1 MYNVLI
7 VDDEKMIRDDLCGL
21 LSMEENLELD
31 LTTAA
36 SGVEAKQILE
46 ERKIDIAIMDINMP
60 QMSGLELYDIIL
72 ENWPHCKMI
81 FLTGYADFDYVY
93 KVSKHAR
100 YVLKAEED
108 EKILEALYETIEELE
123 NDLLV
128 EQLSDF
134 QEDQKKQA
142 MLHART
148 ILLEE
153 LFDGYRPLKQ
163 LSKER
168 VEELGIDLDLQKK
181 VYYVIFRHNVF
192 LMDDYEEE
200 KKSIPLYYQLVE
212 KYFLDFMQGTFFEYN
227 RNYMIA
233 MLQPKKLQVESS
245 VIRMLTGTAEIFQK
259 ALKKNLSFSS
269 SIVVGTEPIEIKDLI
284 TEFPGIANRM
294 AWMSDSEVVTEGLQ
308 KEAGEE
314 ETLPDGKKLELTQKV
329 LKLEYYLE
337 GMEEESV
344 LLILKELQEELQNI
358 RSMHDL
364 FALEIYCRISSKM
377 LGWIKRLNLG
387 EELAFRISTM
397 QLYNVSLH
405 ENWKEAFGYLYR
417 VAEQV
422 FELKNQ
428 GVEKQKEDVIQQVK
442 TYIADHLNED
452 TSLHVL
458 AEQVHFSQEYLLRTF
473 KKQEGVTIL
482 QYINDKKLDA
492 AKKLLG
498 GSELSVREIAEQLGF
513 ASQGYFGRFFR
524 AKTGMS
530 PKAYRDGT
538 PR

>member
-36 SGVEAKQILE
+36 SGVEAKQIIKE
-46 ERKIDIAIMDINMP
+46 KKIDIAIMDINMP
-60 QMSGLELYDIIL
+60 KMSGLELYDIIR

-93 KVSKHAR
+93 KVYKHAK
-100 YVLKAEED
+100 YVLKAEDD
-108 EKILEALYETIEELE
+108 EKILEALYETIDELE
-123 NDLLV
+123 NDLLI
-128 EQLSDF
+128 EQMSDV
-134 QEDQKKQA
+134 QEDQKKLEL
-142 MLHART
+142 LHTRT
-148 ILLEE
+148 FFLEE
-153 LFDGYRPLKQ
+153 LFDGYRPLQQ
-163 LSKER
+163 LTQER
-168 VEELGIDLDLQKK
+168 VNRLGINLDLEKK
-181 VYYVIFRHNVF
+181 IYYVIFRHKVF
-192 LMDDYEEE
+192 LLDTYENE
-200 KKSIPLYYQLVE
+200 KKNVRTYYQLVE
-212 KYFLDFMQGTFFEYN
+212 KYFLDLMQGTFFEYN

-233 MLQPKKLQVESS
+233 MLQPKKLQMESS
-245 VIRMLTGTAEIFQK
+245 VVRMLNGTADIFQK
-259 ALKKNLSFSS
+259 ALKKNLDISNSM
-269 SIVVGTEPIEIKDLI
+269 VVGTEPVEIQELI
-284 TEFPGIANRM
+284 AEFSGIADRM
-294 AWMSDSEVVTEGLQ
+294 AWLSDGEVVAESIRKAKTE
-308 KEAGEE
+308 KEALSE
-314 ETLPDGKKLELTQKV
+314 GKKLELTQAV

-337 GMEEESV
+337 GMEEEN
-344 LLILKELQEELQNI
+344 ILAILQKLQEELQNI

-377 LGWIKRLNLG
+377 LGWIKRLELN
-387 EELAFRISTM
+387 EELAFRIGTM

-405 ENWKEAFGYLYR
+405 KNWEEAFGYLYQ
-417 VAEQV
+417 VAGHV

-428 GVEKQKEDVIQQVK
+428 DVEKQKEDVIMQVK
-442 TYIADHLNED
+442 NYIADHLDGD

-458 AEQVHFSQEYLLRTF
+458 ADQVHFSQEYLLRTF
-473 KKQEGVTIL
+473 KKQEGITIL

-498 GSELSVREIAEQLGF
+498 NSELSVREISEQLGF

-524 AKTGMS
+524 SKTGLS
-530 PKAYRDGT
+530 PKAYREGT

>member
-46 ERKIDIAIMDINMP
+46 EQKIDIAIMDINMP
-60 QMSGLELYDIIL
+60 KMSGLELYDIIR

-93 KVSKHAR
+93 KVYKHAK
-100 YVLKAEED
+100 YVLKAEDD
-108 EKILEALYETIEELE
+108 EKILEALYETIDELE
-123 NDLLV
+123 NDLLI
-128 EQLSDF
+128 EQMSDV
-134 QEDQKKQA
+134 QEDQKKLEL
-142 MLHART
+142 LHTRT
-148 ILLEE
+148 FFLEE
-153 LFDGYRPLKQ
+153 LFDGYRPLQQ
-163 LSKER
+163 LTQER
-168 VEELGIDLDLQKK
+168 VNRLGINLDLEKK
-181 VYYVIFRHNVF
+181 IYYVIFRHKVF
-192 LMDDYEEE
+192 LLDTYENE
-200 KKSIPLYYQLVE
+200 KKNVRTYYQLVE
-212 KYFLDFMQGTFFEYN
+212 KYFLDLMQGTFFEYN

-233 MLQPKKLQVESS
+233 MLQPKKLQMESS
-245 VIRMLTGTAEIFQK
+245 VVRMLNGTADIFQK
-259 ALKKNLSFSS
+259 ALKKNLDISNSM
-269 SIVVGTEPIEIKDLI
+269 VVGTEPVEIQELI
-284 TEFPGIANRM
+284 AEFSGIADRM
-294 AWMSDSEVVTEGLQ
+294 AWLSDGEVVAESIRKAKTE
-308 KEAGEE
+308 KEALSE
-314 ETLPDGKKLELTQKV
+314 GKKLELTQAV

-337 GMEEESV
+337 GMEEEN
-344 LLILKELQEELQNI
+344 ILAILQKLQEELQNI

-377 LGWIKRLNLG
+377 LGWIKRLELN
-387 EELAFRISTM
+387 EELAFRIGTM

-405 ENWKEAFGYLYR
+405 KNWEEAFGYLYQ
-417 VAEQV
+417 VAGHV

-428 GVEKQKEDVIQQVK
+428 DVEKQKEDVIMQVK
-442 TYIADHLNED
+442 NYIADHLDGD

-458 AEQVHFSQEYLLRTF
+458 ADQVHFSQEYLLRTF
-473 KKQEGVTIL
+473 KKQEGITIL

-498 GSELSVREIAEQLGF
+498 NSELSVREISEQLGF

-524 AKTGMS
+524 SKTGLS
-530 PKAYRDGT
+530 PKAYREGT

>member
-1 MYNVLI
+1 
-7 VDDEKMIRDDLCGL
+7 
-21 LSMEENLELD
+21 
-31 LTTAA
+31 
-36 SGVEAKQILE
+36 
-46 ERKIDIAIMDINMP
+46 
-60 QMSGLELYDIIL
+60 
-72 ENWPHCKMI
+72 
-81 FLTGYADFDYVY
+81 
-93 KVSKHAR
+93 
-100 YVLKAEED
+100 
-108 EKILEALYETIEELE
+108 
-123 NDLLV
+123 
-128 EQLSDF
+128 
-134 QEDQKKQA
+134 
-142 MLHART
+142 
-148 ILLEE
+148 
-153 LFDGYRPLKQ
+153 
-163 LSKER
+163 
-168 VEELGIDLDLQKK
+168 
-181 VYYVIFRHNVF
+181 
-192 LMDDYEEE
+192 
-200 KKSIPLYYQLVE
+200 
-212 KYFLDFMQGTFFEYN
+212 
-227 RNYMIA
+227 MIA

-294 AWMSDSEVVTEGLQ
+294 AWMSDGEVVTEGLQ

-442 TYIADHLNED
+442 TYITDHLNED

>member
-46 ERKIDIAIMDINMP
+46 QRKIDIAIMDINMP
-60 QMSGLELYDIIL
+60 QMSGLELYDIIR
-72 ENWPHCKMI
+72 ENWPHCKII

-93 KVSKHAR
+93 KVYKHAK

-108 EKILEALYETIEELE
+108 EKILEALHETIAELE

-134 QEDQKKQA
+134 HEDQKKQA
-142 MLHART
+142 VLHGRT

-153 LFDGYRPLKQ
+153 LFDGYRPLQQ
-163 LSKER
+163 LNEER
-168 VEELGIDLDLQKK
+168 VEEFGIDLDLQKK

-192 LMDDYEEE
+192 LLDDYEKE
-200 KKSIPLYYQLVE
+200 KQSIRMYYQLID
-212 KYFLDFMQGTFFEYN
+212 KYFLDFMRGTFFEYN

-233 MLQPKKLQVESS
+233 ILQPKKLQMENSIV
-245 VIRMLTGTAEIFQK
+245 RMLTGTAEIFQK
-259 ALKKNLSFSS
+259 ALKKNLEISNSMV
-269 SIVVGTEPIEIKDLI
+269 IGTEPMEIRELI
-284 TEFPGIANRM
+284 TEFPGIADRM
-294 AWMSDSEVVTEGLQ
+294 AWLSDGEIVAEGVQ
-308 KEAGEE
+308 KEKAEKE
-314 ETLPDGKKLELTQKV
+314 VLSENKKLELTQAV

-337 GMEEESV
+337 GMEEENV
-344 LLILKELQEELQNI
+344 LQILKDLQGELQSI

-377 LGWIKRLNLG
+377 LGWIKRLDLN
-387 EELAFRISTM
+387 EELAFRIGTM

-405 ENWKEAFGYLYR
+405 ENWEEAFGYLRR
-417 VAEQV
+417 VAEHV
-422 FELKNQ
+422 FALKNQ

-442 TYIADHLNED
+442 NYIADHLSED

-473 KKQEGVTIL
+473 KKQEGITIL
-482 QYINDKKLDA
+482 QYINDIKLDA

-498 GSELSVREIAEQLGF
+498 GSELSVKEIAEQLGF

-524 AKTGMS
+524 TKTGMS
-530 PKAYRDGT
+530 PKAYRDGI

>member
-200 KKSIPLYYQLVE
+200 KK
-212 KYFLDFMQGTFFEYN
+212 
-227 RNYMIA
+227 R
-233 MLQPKKLQVESS
+233 
-245 VIRMLTGTAEIFQK
+245 
-259 ALKKNLSFSS
+259 
-269 SIVVGTEPIEIKDLI
+269 
-284 TEFPGIANRM
+284 
-294 AWMSDSEVVTEGLQ
+294 
-308 KEAGEE
+308 
-314 ETLPDGKKLELTQKV
+314 
-329 LKLEYYLE
+329 
-337 GMEEESV
+337 
-344 LLILKELQEELQNI
+344 
-358 RSMHDL
+358 
-364 FALEIYCRISSKM
+364 
-377 LGWIKRLNLG
+377 KR
-387 EELAFRISTM
+387 ASRCT
-397 QLYNVSLH
+397 
-405 ENWKEAFGYLYR
+405 
-417 VAEQV
+417 
-422 FELKNQ
+422 
-428 GVEKQKEDVIQQVK
+428 
-442 TYIADHLNED
+442 
-452 TSLHVL
+452 TSLSKNIFWIL
-458 AEQVHFSQEYLLRTF
+458 CRELFLNTTA
-473 KKQEGVTIL
+473 TI
-482 QYINDKKLDA
+482 
-492 AKKLLG
+492 
-498 GSELSVREIAEQLGF
+498 
-513 ASQGYFGRFFR
+513 
-524 AKTGMS
+524 
-530 PKAYRDGT
+530 
-538 PR
+538 